1 MEWLQRLRQRRW
13 EDSDPLGL
21 QPLKVRFMACKAT
34 CVHVCMDAYPWLLDE
49 DESFAREKFGQQ
61 KAISSDEFFGRNN
74 FDPQA
79 QSEARTR
86 LQGFDGAT
94 SISSNQYFGR
104 EEEEEHVDLTDMNN
118 LEGTARELAHR
129 LAGTAGEDLEN
140 LTMALGQGADKLQ
153 NALKQ

>member
-1 MEWLQRLRQRRW
+1 MLAYTIWARNTNHGL
-13 EDSDPLGL
+13 SD
-21 QPLKVRFMACKAT
+21 
-34 CVHVCMDAYPWLLDE
+34 D

-104 EEEEEHVDLTDMNN
+104 EEEEEPVDLTDMNN
-118 LEGTARELAHR
+118 LEGTARELARR
-129 LAGTAGEDLEN
+129 LADTAGEDLEN
-140 LTMALGQGADKLQ
+140 ITMALGQGADKLQ